1 MIAPIDS
8 MQGMIGKT
16 SDNVCGKAIIL
27 NLKKAKSQTNDGKP
41 FQYFSV
47 RVKEG
52 ITRTANMRAW
62 NQKFGEIAVATITR
76 MQDPTH
82 INQDRAEFAQQ
93 TKYKTLYSFVFNK
106 VKNLETA

>member
-27 NLKKAKSQTNDGKP
+27 NLRKSPTNTNDNKP

-47 RVKEG
+47 RTKEG
-52 ITRTANMRAW
+52 IKQTASMKAW
-62 NQKFGEIAVATITR
+62 NQKFGQIIYGTRDR
-76 MQDPTH
+76 MQDPQH
-82 INQDRAEFAQQ
+82 IATDKVAFAQQ
-93 TKYKTLYSFVFNK
+93 SKYKTLYSYVFNQ
-106 VKNLETA
+106 VKASME